1 MRDSPPLSVAAVYR
15 AERRYPKESREIKE
29 DIFQKTMRF
38 FRESW

>member
-29 DIFQKTMRF
+29 NIYQKSVQF